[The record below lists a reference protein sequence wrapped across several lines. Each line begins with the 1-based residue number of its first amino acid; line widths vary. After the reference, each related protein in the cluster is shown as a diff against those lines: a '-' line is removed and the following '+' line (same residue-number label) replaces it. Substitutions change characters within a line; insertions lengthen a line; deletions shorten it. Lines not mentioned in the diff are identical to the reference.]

1 MFQPEIV
8 STSIKNDSQ
17 RTTDETTENLTTNAL
32 SLLREFKP
40 ASIEK
45 ATSDAL
51 TAGLPSLT
59 IEGLGETPAERA
71 RRAVLGLEDSN
82 SPDKPRVK
90 PEQRWQPGPPDNPL
104 NRPVPG
110 EVLPPAGAQPPE
122 PGAQPPE
129 QPGSPPPEQPI
140 VRPPDR
146 PIRIDNPP
154 ANVEYGPDGN
164 IIGGTET
171 LRDGSTRQVRYRPP
185 AEINGEMRIVPLEE
199 TITRPGFATTRRYFN
214 PEGEVQIIDET
225 TFNGFVSHYT
235 RRDDGTYAGTTVN
248 DGYFSTGI
256 YNANLTPRHEEI
268 SYRSG
273 ERIVTDYDG
282 NGGSVRVHTRR
293 DGTVTTTWRDRD
305 SERNRTQHVDGTV
318 STQERRADG
327 SSIFQRTSRSGQ
339 LIQNIVLPAELG
351 ENYVV
356 TNRPDGGIDLHF
368 GTLTPDI
375 RENPDGTRSI
385 RVGREHAHRSR
396 TVEIG
401 PMGQVLGE
409 TSYYPDGS
417 RRESIRYNHQDRTR
431 NVSRFNA
438 DGSVRS
444 RVSGE
449 PLPSRPVVYN

>member
-1 MFQPEIV
+1 MFQPEIA
-8 STSIKNDSQ
+8 STSLKSDAKRASEDTIEKLS
-17 RTTDETTENLTTNAL
+17 TDAL

-40 ASIEK
+40 TSFQT

-51 TAGLPSLT
+51 LSTLPKLT
-59 IEGLGETPAERA
+59 IEGVDESPAERA
-71 RRAVLGLEDSN
+71 RRAVLGLDNGNYS
-82 SPDKPRVK
+82 DKIKEK

-110 EVLPPAGAQPPE
+110 EVPPPAGAHPPE
-122 PGAQPPE
+122 QPGVQPPE
-129 QPGSPPPEQPI
+129 QPGSQPPEQPA

-154 ANVEYGPDGN
+154 ANAEYGPDGN

-171 LRDGSTRQVRYRPP
+171 LPDGSTRQVRYRPP
-185 AEINGEMRIVPLEE
+185 SEINGELRIVPLEE
-199 TITRPGFATTRRYFN
+199 TVTRPGFATTRRYFN
-214 PEGEVQIIDET
+214 ADGEVQIIDQT
-225 TFNGFVSHYT
+225 TFNGFVSHFT
-235 RRDDGTYAGTTVN
+235 RRDDGTFAGTTVN

-256 YNANLTPRHEEI
+256 YNADLTPRHEEI
-268 SYRSG
+268 SYRNG
-273 ERIVTDYDG
+273 ERIATDYDG
-282 NGGSVRVHTRR
+282 NGGSVQVHTRR

-356 TNRPDGGIDLHF
+356 ANRPDGGIDLHF

-375 RENPDGTRSI
+375 TENPDGTRSI
-385 RVGREHAHRSR
+385 RVGREHAHRAR

-401 PMGQVLGE
+401 PKMDA
-409 TSYYPDGS
+409 SP
-417 RRESIRYNHQDRTR
+417 
-431 NVSRFNA
+431 
-438 DGSVRS
+438 
-444 RVSGE
+444 
-449 PLPSRPVVYN
+449 PLATGKKLRGKCARK